1 MELLSH
7 VVGIPGITNIV
18 NVRDL
23 SEELIAQLDTEN
35 VTYRRL
41 LRDVIKKFH
50 FGGIS
55 NDIFIKAY

>member
-1 MELLSH
+1 MLGH
-7 VVGIPGITNIV
+7 VVGMPGITNIV
-18 NVRDL
+18 NVR
-23 SEELIAQLDTEN
+23 ELAAELVGQLDVEN
-35 VTYRRL
+35 VVYRRV